1 MNYYLTCRQNK
12 QNTKISP
19 MIQAYSQTQ
28 TSYLL
33 IITNLRNKNYCPP
46 LTTKISQL
54 TLYYRWSNHL
64 IFSPLQLS
72 ILCKHCSI
80 RSSRMKWSIS
90 LKISKWTISQALV
103 KNNQMMF
110 LCKMNNSRKCLMFSL
125 PNLISLEMLNS
136 MI

>member
-33 IITNLRNKNYCPP
+33 TITNLRNKNYCPP

-64 IFSPLQLS
+64 ILSPLRRFKILWDRLS
-72 ILCKHCSI
+72 
-80 RSSRMKWSIS
+80 SSRMKWSIS